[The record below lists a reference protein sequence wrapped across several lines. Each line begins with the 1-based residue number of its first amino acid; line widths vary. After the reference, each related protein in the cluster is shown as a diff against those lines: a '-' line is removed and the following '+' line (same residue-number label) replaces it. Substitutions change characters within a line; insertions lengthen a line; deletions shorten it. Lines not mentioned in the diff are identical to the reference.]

1 MSENQKNNQKRIKS
15 LYEFASG
22 IINGENGSLL
32 LDKHNEAVKNVTHRD
47 IISIVDLLVK
57 DKIPIDKLKIGINK
71 ILNVFY
77 KSLINLEQIQTEEG
91 TFLYFLIKENNELII
106 RLKSIR
112 PIIKQINKD
121 IKQADFKSEINK
133 LVEKISDLNT
143 FNFHYLKIEN
153 ILFPFLEKE
162 WEDYGCLSVMW
173 SYHDDIRRTIK
184 EILAHLEQKEIELKK
199 LNNLLGN
206 LFFNMYAMKFR
217 EENILFPVALESVK
231 NEIWNEMLE
240 QSFEIGFSYIKS
252 PERKVKVEKSFTT
265 INSKSKEMLN
275 IESLRNKLLDFET
288 GQITLNQAIMLLN
301 HLPVDITYVDEND
314 EVRYFSKPKD
324 RFFPRSKAI
333 IGRKVQNCHPPESV
347 HIVNELIDDFKA
359 GKKDKE
365 IFWIQMKG
373 KFILIQYFALRN
385 MKGEYKGVLEVS
397 QDITKIRKLKGEKR
411 LMSN

>member
-1 MSENQKNNQKRIKS
+1 MSENQKNNQKRIRS
-15 LYEFASG
+15 LYEFSSG

-32 LDKHNEAVKNVTHRD
+32 LDKHNEVVKNVTPKD
-47 IISIVDLLVK
+47 IIFIVDLLVK
-57 DKIPIDKLKIGINK
+57 DKIPTSKLKTGINK

-77 KSLINLEQIQTEEG
+77 KSLINLEQIQPEEG
-91 TFLYFLIKENNELII
+91 SFLYYLIKENDKLIT

-121 IKQADFKSEINK
+121 IKPADLRSEINK
-133 LVEKISDLNT
+133 LRENISDLNN
-143 FNFHYLKIEN
+143 FNSHYLKIEN

-162 WEDYGCLSVMW
+162 WEDYGCLSIMW

-184 EILAHLEQKEIELKK
+184 ETLAHLEQKDIDLKR
-199 LNNLLGN
+199 LNRLLGG
-206 LFFNMYAMKFR
+206 LFFNMYAMRFR
-217 EENILFPVALESVK
+217 EENILFPVALESGK
-231 NEIWNEMLE
+231 NEIWKKMLE

-252 PERKVKVEKSFTT
+252 PERKVKVKKSLTT
-265 INSKSKEMLN
+265 TNSKNKEMLN
-275 IESLRNKLLDFET
+275 IESLENTLLDFET

-301 HLPVDITYVDEND
+301 HLPVDITYVDEKD

-333 IGRKVQNCHPPESV
+333 IGRKVQNCHPPKSV

-373 KFILIQYFALRN
+373 KFILIQYFVIRN
-385 MKGEYKGVLEVS
+385 TKGEYKGVLEVS
-397 QDITKIRKLKGEKR
+397 QDITEIRKLKGEKR
-411 LMSN
+411 LMEI